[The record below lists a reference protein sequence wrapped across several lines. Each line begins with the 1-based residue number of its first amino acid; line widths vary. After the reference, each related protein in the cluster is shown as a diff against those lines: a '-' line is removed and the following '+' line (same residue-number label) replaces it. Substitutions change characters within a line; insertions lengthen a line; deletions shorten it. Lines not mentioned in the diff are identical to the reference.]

1 MKKIFCLAISLLL
14 TAVIFTGCTDKKEEY
29 EAYSYTSV
37 ETVSSV
43 SIDVRDRVIEV
54 SPSEDDKVHIDC
66 FESSKERYNISVSDG
81 GALTM
86 TITDN
91 KEWFDYIGGKAPS
104 DTRKIILKLPNG
116 ALDSL
121 SISTTNEDISLMP
134 MNVGSITLE
143 SNGGNILFEKLNA
156 ESSVN
161 LNAKNGNISGT
172 IVGSYDDYSVFC
184 NIKKG
189 ESNLPSE
196 KEGGT
201 KKLIV
206 SINNGDV
213 DVNFAENSIQ

>member
-1 MKKIFCLAISLLL
+1 MKKTVCLAISWLL
-14 TAVIFTGCTDKKEEY
+14 TAAIITGCTAKEEDY
-29 EAYSYTSV
+29 EACSYTSG
-37 ETVSSV
+37 ETVNSV
-43 SIDVRDRVIEV
+43 SIDVRDRIIEV
-54 SPSEDDKVHIDC
+54 SLSEDGKVHIDY
-66 FESSKERYNISVSDG
+66 FESDKERYDISVSDG

-86 TITDN
+86 TAVN
-91 KEWFDYIGGKAPS
+91 SKEWSDYIGGKAPS

-121 SISTTNEDISLMP
+121 SISTTNEDISLTP

-172 IVGSYDDYSVFC
+172 IVGSYDDYSVSC
-184 NIKKG
+184 SIKKG

-213 DVNFAENSIQ
+213 DVNFAENSVQ